1 MALTATTPYV
11 CISSW
16 TCAHGTYREG
26 EIVLGA
32 NLDASEEPRVVEVGS
47 TPVQVQAAQISAGLT
62 VTSGHFE
69 LKR

>member
-16 TCAHGTYREG
+16 TCAHGTYRDG

-32 NLDASEEPRVVEVGS
+32 NLDAEEEPRVVELGS
-47 TPVQVQAAQISAGLT
+47 TPAQVQAAQIAAGLT
-62 VTSGHFE
+62 VTAGTYE